1 VSPESVDIG
10 WRRERP
16 GRVLAIAGALLAL
29 SPAAVAHAA
38 TSTTTTTSPSGHV
51 IVTTTTTTG
60 VSPAAIAI
68 AIVAAIVAIGCL
80 SWAVARRRAFE
91 PRWLLSLRHTFA
103 EAGFRASETW
113 SELGDWLRL
122 GR

>member
-1 VSPESVDIG
+1 MSLLG
-10 WRRERP
+10 KRP
-16 GRVLAIAGALLAL
+16 ARTLALACALLACL
-29 SPAAVAHAA
+29 PAGTARAEEARQ
-38 TSTTTTTSPSGHV
+38 SGR
-51 IVTTTTTTG
+51 IVTTTTTTT
-60 VSPAAIAI
+60 VSPGAIAI

-91 PRWLLSLRHTFA
+91 PHWLLSLRHTLA